1 MTGSTLLAPAASARP
16 AAREEGGAPAVAPV
30 DILGHGVFSA
40 AGFGPEAI
48 AAAQSRPSAP
58 AGAHGDAQDGVPA
71 ELPGEGWPELAVRPV
86 TGFDPVAVLGRKG
99 LSRLSR
105 TDQLVMAACT
115 LAADAVAAPA
125 AQARTGL
132 VLGTTVGSSG
142 AQEVFFRDTFVQ
154 EYPYL
159 VNPSA
164 FPGTLMNSAAGKT
177 AIRLGLTGVNATVSG
192 GPLAALHALRYARTA
207 LVNGHADRLLAGGV
221 EELSAASAWA
231 WRQSG
236 ALHPA
241 AALGEGCGI
250 FVLERAGAAG
260 AGRGV
265 LGQLLACETGY
276 ADPVTEG
283 PLGVAGRLAAVV
295 RRALR
300 RSGLPA
306 DEPVAVAPGAAAR
319 RGWSAVERRAL
330 RTALGAVPADRLV
343 RTGALFGET
352 YGASVA
358 LQLAAVLARWQ
369 SGAAAPGERA
379 AVLTAVGPDGSV
391 GAAVIARPD
400 PR

>member
-1 MTGSTLLAPAASARP
+1 MTGTSLLAPAGSTRQADREDRARTVP
-16 AAREEGGAPAVAPV
+16 I

-40 AGFGPEAI
+40 AGCGTDAI
-48 AAAQSRPSAP
+48 AAARTRPQPP
-58 AGAHGDAQDGVPA
+58 AATGG
-71 ELPGEGWPELAVRPV
+71 PGGGWPELAVRPV
-86 TGFDPVAVLGRKG
+86 TGFDPAAVLGRKG

-115 LAADAVAAPA
+115 LATDGTAAARVA
-125 AQARTGL
+125 ARTGI
-132 VLGTTVGSSG
+132 VLGTTVGSTG
-142 AQEVFFRDTFVQ
+142 AQEAFFRDTFVQ
-154 EYPYL
+154 HRPYL

-164 FPGTLMNSAAGKT
+164 FPGTLMNSAAGRT
-177 AIRLGLTGVNATVSG
+177 AIRLGLTGVNATVAG

-221 EELSAASAWA
+221 EELSQAAAWA

-236 ALHPA
+236 ALHPT
-241 AALGEGCGI
+241 AALGEGCGV
-250 FVLERAGAAG
+250 FVLERAGSADQ
-260 AGRGV
+260 GRSV
-265 LGQLLACETGY
+265 AGQLLACEIGY
-276 ADPVTEG
+276 ADPATEG
-283 PLGVAGRLAAVV
+283 PLRVARRLAAVV

-330 RTALGAVPADRLV
+330 REALGAIPADRLV
-343 RTGALFGET
+343 RIDTLLGET

-369 SGAAAPGERA
+369 SGAGASRERA
-379 AVLTAVGPDGSV
+379 AVLTAVGPDGSI

>member
-1 MTGSTLLAPAASARP
+1 MTGTTLLDAAPSAGP
-16 AAREEGGAPAVAPV
+16 ADDREHPAPSVLPI
-30 DILGHGVFSA
+30 DIVGHGVFSA
-40 AGFGPEAI
+40 AGRGTAAI
-48 AAAQSRPSAP
+48 ADAPARPQAP
-58 AGAHGDAQDGVPA
+58 AGA
-71 ELPGEGWPELAVRPV
+71 PGEDWPELAVRPV
-86 TGFDPVAVLGRKG
+86 TDFDPQALLGRKG
-99 LSRLSR
+99 LSRMSR

-115 LAADAVAAPA
+115 IATDGTAASAT
-125 AQARTGL
+125 ARTGI

-154 EYPYL
+154 DRPYL

-207 LVNGHADRLLAGGV
+207 LANGHADRLLAGGV
-221 EELSAASAWA
+221 EELSAAAAWS

-236 ALHPA
+236 ALHPT
-241 AALGEGCGI
+241 AALGEGCGV
-250 FVLERAGAAG
+250 FVLEREGAAG
-260 AGRGV
+260 DGRDV
-265 LGQLLACETGY
+265 LGQLLACEIGH
-276 ADPVTEG
+276 ADPVADG
-283 PLGVAGRLAAVV
+283 PLAMAARLAAVV

-319 RGWSAVERRAL
+319 RGWAAVERRAL
-330 RTALGAVPADRLV
+330 REALGAVPADRTV
-343 RTGALFGET
+343 RADTALGET

-358 LQLAAVLARWQ
+358 LQLAAVLGRWQ
-369 SGAAAPGERA
+369 AGQAAPRERA
-379 AVLTAVGPDGSV
+379 AVLTTVGPDGSV
-391 GAAVIARPD
+391 GAAVIVRPD

>member
-1 MTGSTLLAPAASARP
+1 MTGTTLLEAAPSARP
-16 AAREEGGAPAVAPV
+16 ADEREHTEPSVLPI
-30 DILGHGVFSA
+30 DILGHAVFSA
-40 AGFGPEAI
+40 AGHGTAPI
-48 AAAQSRPSAP
+48 AAALARPEPP
-58 AGAHGDAQDGVPA
+58 AGA
-71 ELPGEGWPELAVRPV
+71 PGEDWPELAVRPV
-86 TGFDPVAVLGRKG
+86 ADFDPQAVLGRKG

-105 TDQLVMAACT
+105 TDQLVMAACV
-115 LAADAVAAPA
+115 LAADGTVAGST
-125 AQARTGL
+125 ARTGI

-154 EYPYL
+154 ERPYL

-177 AIRLGLTGVNATVSG
+177 AIRLGFTGINATVSG

-221 EELSAASAWA
+221 EELSAAAAWS

-236 ALHPA
+236 ALRPES
-241 AALGEGCGI
+241 ALGEGCGV
-250 FVLERAGAAG
+250 FVLEREGARG
-260 AGRGV
+260 EDRGV
-265 LGQLLACETGY
+265 LGQLLACESGH
-276 ADPVTEG
+276 ADPVVDG
-283 PLGVAGRLAAVV
+283 PLGVAARLAAVV

-330 RTALGAVPADRLV
+330 REALGAVPAERIV
-343 RTGALFGET
+343 RTDTALGET

-358 LQLAAVLARWQ
+358 LQLAAVLGRWQ
-369 SGAAAPGERA
+369 AGQAAPGERA